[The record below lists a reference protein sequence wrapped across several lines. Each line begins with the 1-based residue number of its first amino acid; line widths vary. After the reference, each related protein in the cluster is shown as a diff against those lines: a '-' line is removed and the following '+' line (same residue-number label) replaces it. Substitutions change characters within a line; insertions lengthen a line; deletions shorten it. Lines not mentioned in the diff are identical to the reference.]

1 VSRLTFPP
9 GLDDVGRNVAI
20 RLTADTSRYQREMLA
35 AGHVTGE
42 LMEEVTGLDEVIH
55 RTARRAGIAFMGLG
69 ALMAANTA
77 IWTNQAAQWEMAFA
91 DVVKTVEDTPQA
103 LRRVNREL
111 RQMSARDIPV
121 VAGELAQL
129 ATIAG
134 QLGIE
139 TDNISKFVEVAA
151 RLGVAVDDMGAE
163 QAIFMLAQFNNI
175 MGESETD
182 IDRVASALV
191 EMGNTVATTEGQ
203 VMNFA
208 TRMAGAAAVV
218 GMSSAEV
225 IGISAAFTSVGVE
238 AERGSTAVQR
248 VLLAMN
254 DAVSRGGI
262 ELERFSRLVGL
273 TTDEFRRMFRENPAE
288 IFARFL
294 EELTEAGEDANL
306 VLAQLGLQDQ
316 RLISSFLAMSQATED
331 LRTVMNRS
339 TRAFQE
345 NTELV
350 RESDEFFN
358 TLILNVRQL
367 RNGVEEFWRSLG
379 QGLLPPLKLFV
390 QMLQLVMNVL
400 NRIPQPIMS
409 LIGILTALGA
419 SLLLTVGFLMTLS
432 RAFEMAFAVHFVG
445 RVTAVRAAIAGLA
458 AGLLDLA
465 SAARIM
471 EASRLGAFFVNLGAG
486 IREAMVAMVGL
497 LRRVPMLSGAVNIM
511 TRNLQMLRL
520 ALIQAASGFRVLRT
534 AAAAAGGALAGFALA
549 AGGIGAVLLTLWGIF
564 RAGQWVWHRLT
575 MDVANTT
582 QQVDA
587 LADSLN
593 IAIRSFG
600 ALEERMLNGAE
611 SARDFRQANAD
622 LIRALRTAADEAERI
637 AILDELV
644 FQLRLRTNL
653 TDPEIQEMVDK
664 VLGLDGA
671 NIEMEFNVDD
681 SDFNSKLDAMETRID
696 AITGRAFALTG
707 RGKGELTTQL
717 EGWAA
722 EIADLLEGDLQDQLR
737 AFDMLE
743 LLEEEVFRGVEGA
756 DLRNRFAMLLQ
767 QAGTGEEI
775 GLGFWDQLRAGFRG
789 VARRGDPMEDVF
801 NELGEVALGSFDDVI
816 AAAEEA
822 GVEMGDNWAENLFR
836 AIAAQDL
843 WAESLARDREELERL
858 RNEALAPATEL
869 LGIMGDRFWELDA
882 SAQNAM
888 IQQTAY
894 NLVAQRGHQATLE
907 VLEETMRHLEEQGE
921 EFSAFG
927 RQVSS
932 LIDRIGQEWDRIEE
946 RMFRREIGR
955 MPTVDAIEEVRR
967 RLGALDRTSRDFV
980 RQRERLLDELFRLE
994 DRAVSELMSA
1004 LDQWE
1009 RLQERQAQLQEQHNE
1024 RIVDLERDRARS
1036 LEDAAERLNDRFE
1049 DINRTFEQRLQDRA
1063 DSLARWAG
1071 ATERIFSEHTHS
1083 IQRIIQNLRFQE
1095 ELFDTWQEAL
1105 EELRRRGMTDEAIEF
1120 MGLDESPRALRQI
1133 QRLLAG
1139 SADEFAEISD
1149 LIERRMDA
1157 SHEHVSENSQDLVQE
1172 MAESRAQA
1180 LTEYEQSVAD
1190 INQRFEEQ
1198 VADLNRR
1205 LAREL
1210 ESIAEEMANIGA
1222 DTGREWSEAVA
1233 MAMETGNEHII
1244 RMAEQVEH
1252 IMSQT
1257 ADNIID
1263 STRRVN
1269 EAMRNMIWPD
1279 PETMRLLRDM
1289 GPITGGVQP
1298 TGRGVRGLRPGGWF
1312 AQGSIFTGPRIIGV
1326 GEEDPEAV
1334 IPLNERGARFMAMT
1348 MRQFQT
1354 PSGGMGDTMVADRE
1368 LRELLVRNIVQGG
1381 TSSYGPITVQ
1391 ADDPREMERKLE
1403 QRARHKRLT
1412 QPDRGRVR

>member
-497 LRRVPMLSGAVNIM
+497 LRRVPMLSGAV
-511 TRNLQMLRL
+511 TE
-520 ALIQAASGFRVLRT
+520 T
-534 AAAAAGGALAGFALA
+534 ALAHNTELA
-549 AGGIGAVLLTLWGIF
+549 VDRLVERSPSWYLDLRMIGRYTGPATGPRVYHHTAPVAMITSLHAGLGAI
-564 RAGQWVWHRLT
+564 
-575 MDVANTT
+575 
-582 QQVDA
+582 
-587 LADSLN
+587 
-593 IAIRSFG
+593 
-600 ALEERMLNGAE
+600 LEEGLDAAIARHAE
-611 SARDFRQANAD
+611 CGRLLHEGLEGLGRSLFAARARAVSARSPSPAPP
-622 LIRALRTAADEAERI
+622 
-637 AILDELV
+637 IL
-644 FQLRLRTNL
+644 TNCNR
-653 TDPEIQEMVDK
+653 
-664 VLGLDGA
+664 GA
-671 NIEMEFNVDD
+671 RH
-681 SDFNSKLDAMETRID
+681 ARRHWT
-696 AITGRAFALTG
+696 
-707 RGKGELTTQL
+707 
-717 EGWAA
+717 
-722 EIADLLEGDLQDQLR
+722 LR
-737 AFDMLE
+737 ATQAPPRRAHRD
-743 LLEEEVFRGVEGA
+743 RGTARRRRGRRPAYVPRPRG
-756 DLRNRFAMLLQ
+756 RP
-767 QAGTGEEI
+767 
-775 GLGFWDQLRAGFRG
+775 RA
-789 VARRGDPMEDVF
+789 ARRGSCH
-801 NELGEVALGSFDDVI
+801 G
-816 AAAEEA
+816 AA
-822 GVEMGDNWAENLFR
+822 R
-836 AIAAQDL
+836 A
-843 WAESLARDREELERL
+843 S
-858 RNEALAPATEL
+858 PH
-869 LGIMGDRFWELDA
+869 
-882 SAQNAM
+882 S
-888 IQQTAY
+888 
-894 NLVAQRGHQATLE
+894 RG
-907 VLEETMRHLEEQGE
+907 
-921 EFSAFG
+921 
-927 RQVSS
+927 
-932 LIDRIGQEWDRIEE
+932 
-946 RMFRREIGR
+946 
-955 MPTVDAIEEVRR
+955 RR
-967 RLGALDRTSRDFV
+967 RRSG
-980 RQRERLLDELFRLE
+980 
-994 DRAVSELMSA
+994 RA
-1004 LDQWE
+1004 
-1009 RLQERQAQLQEQHNE
+1009 
-1024 RIVDLERDRARS
+1024 AR
-1036 LEDAAERLNDRFE
+1036 R
-1049 DINRTFEQRLQDRA
+1049 
-1063 DSLARWAG
+1063 
-1071 ATERIFSEHTHS
+1071 
-1083 IQRIIQNLRFQE
+1083 
-1095 ELFDTWQEAL
+1095 
-1105 EELRRRGMTDEAIEF
+1105 
-1120 MGLDESPRALRQI
+1120 PR
-1133 QRLLAG
+1133 
-1139 SADEFAEISD
+1139 
-1149 LIERRMDA
+1149 
-1157 SHEHVSENSQDLVQE
+1157 
-1172 MAESRAQA
+1172 
-1180 LTEYEQSVAD
+1180 
-1190 INQRFEEQ
+1190 
-1198 VADLNRR
+1198 
-1205 LAREL
+1205 
-1210 ESIAEEMANIGA
+1210 
-1222 DTGREWSEAVA
+1222 
-1233 MAMETGNEHII
+1233 
-1244 RMAEQVEH
+1244 
-1252 IMSQT
+1252 
-1257 ADNIID
+1257 
-1263 STRRVN
+1263 
-1269 EAMRNMIWPD
+1269 
-1279 PETMRLLRDM
+1279 
-1289 GPITGGVQP
+1289 
-1298 TGRGVRGLRPGGWF
+1298 
-1312 AQGSIFTGPRIIGV
+1312 
-1326 GEEDPEAV
+1326 
-1334 IPLNERGARFMAMT
+1334 
-1348 MRQFQT
+1348 
-1354 PSGGMGDTMVADRE
+1354 
-1368 LRELLVRNIVQGG
+1368 
-1381 TSSYGPITVQ
+1381 
-1391 ADDPREMERKLE
+1391 
-1403 QRARHKRLT
+1403 
-1412 QPDRGRVR
+1412 